1 MKIFRN
7 FHVFVLFLAAF
18 QFTRADASSH
28 IVLHTYGK
36 AYFAAKTP
44 QYQTAAREMDFI
56 CQLKLNEGIKTHFE
70 DKIEPDSVYISTLG
84 DTKYRLELIEK
95 GFTNLHNIPAHVE
108 AYEIFDYKGTIVLLG
123 SSPRAMLNAV
133 YEYQEML
140 MAGFQLY
147 PDFRYE
153 RILNPQM
160 RIFHARFH
168 PWPGERHDVRYIAH
182 LGATHCLLTHDWQG
196 DLRRF
201 QGYVKGDLFPDAMD
215 EEQRKSNHRKLRR
228 MIDDCTDYGLE
239 ASLWITELPC
249 QGGPWTPEHIR
260 QRFLEIYPDEVLSPS
275 GTYQGKVLCFGHPK
289 IREYYAQLMER
300 FFTDFPEIK
309 LLFVF
314 GLDANG
320 EFCDPET
327 CSRCKGMSKFDQR
340 DRFLRFLIEE
350 GRKTQPELKIL
361 TTNWGW
367 EMRDISGFMERQRK
381 LPAECGVFFAAQYDG
396 WQSERQVHDFM
407 LETRK
412 ICKEN
417 GQLFIGYDNLHWG
430 DDSLHNIKDIQDF
443 PLGIAAKLRRWQ
455 VVEADGIFDHWGM
468 WSEDIWSNSIAC
480 REFFLNPYADP
491 AEVAKKIALR
501 QFGPRAGNHVLDA
514 WKQIEHAHRIQS
526 NACTW
531 PPQQWIGWYANR
543 ATAPIPEEFRKIRI
557 GGGLWPKKATHYTYN
572 DGSLQQKLSAV
583 SRTWEDSLPYYQS
596 AMDSLDKAIEIA
608 GDGPLFYRY
617 WYNSPE
623 EVPNRTEHLRMQRLY
638 YEGVSTMY
646 REIGLHFRIQSI
658 YEQHPDDG
666 DKFRQEA
673 EPLLKQDLEACKSII
688 SFLERVERHELAR
701 NPKYFDGWHQA
712 YRQKIR
718 QIKDYLD
725 RKQ

>member
-1 MKIFRN
+1 MFIL
-7 FHVFVLFLAAF
+7 LFAVS
-18 QFTRADASSH
+18 QITSADAKSYV
-28 IVLHTYGK
+28 VLHTYEK
-36 AYFAAKTP
+36 AYFAAKTTE
-44 QYQTAAREMDFI
+44 YQTAVEEMGYI
-56 CQLKLNEGIKTHFE
+56 YQLKLNKDIETQFE
-70 DKIEPDSVYISTLG
+70 DVIEPHSVYISTLE
-84 DTKYRLELIEK
+84 DTKHRLTFIEK
-95 GFTNLHNIPAHVE
+95 GYTNLHNIPANVE

-147 PDFRYE
+147 TGFRYE
-153 RILNPQM
+153 RILNPKM
-160 RIFHARFH
+160 RIFHCRFA

-201 QGYVKGDLFPDAMD
+201 QGYVKGDLFPDAI
-215 EEQRKSNHRKLRR
+215 EESQRKSNHQKLRSL
-228 MIDDCTDYGLE
+228 IDDCKDYGLE

-249 QGGPWTPEHIR
+249 QGGPWTPEHLR
-260 QRFLEIYPDEVLSPS
+260 QRFLEIYPDEVLSLS

-289 IREYYAQLMER
+289 IQEYYAQLMQR

-327 CSRCKGMSKFDQR
+327 CPRCKGMSKFDQR

-350 GRKTQPELKIL
+350 GQKTQPELKVL

-367 EMRDISGFMERQRK
+367 EMRDIPGFMERQK
-381 LPAECGVFFAAQYDG
+381 KMPADCGVFFAAQYDA

-412 ICKEN
+412 ICEEN

-443 PLGIAAKLRRWQ
+443 PLGIGAKLRRWE
-455 VVEADGIFDHWGM
+455 VLEVDGVFDHWGM
-468 WSEDIWSNSIAC
+468 WSENIWSNSIAC
-480 REFFLNPYADP
+480 REFFINPYTDP
-491 AEVAKKIALR
+491 TEVAKKIALR

-526 NACTW
+526 NTCIW
-531 PPQQWIGWYANR
+531 PPQQWIGWYAHR
-543 ATAPIPEEFRKIRI
+543 ATAPIPEEFRKVRI
-557 GGGLWPKKATHYTYN
+557 GGGLRAKKATHYTYN

-617 WYNSPE
+617 WYNGPE
-623 EVPNRTEHLRMQRLY
+623 KVPNRTEHLRMQRLY
-638 YEGVSTMY
+638 YESVSTMY

-658 YEQHPDDG
+658 YEQYPDDAE
-666 DKFRQEA
+666 KFRQA
-673 EPLLKQDLEACKSII
+673 AIPWLKKDLQACKDCLALMQQIMEKK
-688 SFLERVERHELAR
+688 LYRHEYHFEIWL
-701 NPKYFDGWHQA
+701 
-712 YRQKIR
+712 
-718 QIKDYLD
+718 KDYPKKI
-725 RKQ
+725 KQIEEYLAEK